1 MQHNGVV
8 CSHYSLAVALGAAVG
23 GLGEVLSGLVG
34 LSLLGGDNNGTL
46 LTSGDTN
53 GLLINCLAFV
63 HQVETL
69 SSWLSWSYLVVDEAG
84 VLQSELAH
92 MIDLPW
98 LTPRILFRYGST
110 FKIESYLAGA
120 LVDQVEG
127 VSGELDTTVLLAL
140 GRVAVVVT
148 CAIAKNV
155 SVIDPNMIER
165 IVVGRL

>member
-1 MQHNGVV
+1 VRLLDGGSALDGGGAEVSTVRVLGSLVGNGLVG
-8 CSHYSLAVALGAAVG
+8 LAVALGAAVG

-53 GLLINCLAFV
+53 GL
-63 HQVETL
+63 
-69 SSWLSWSYLVVDEAG
+69 VVDEAG
-84 VLQSELAH
+84 V
-92 MIDLPW
+92 
-98 LTPRILFRYGST
+98 
-110 FKIESYLAGA
+110 LAGA

-127 VSGELDTTVLLAL
+127 VTGELDTTVLLAL

-155 SVIDPNMIER
+155 SAIDPNMIKR
-165 IVVGRL
+165 IVVSRL

>member
-1 MQHNGVV
+1 VRLLDGGSALDGGGAEVSTVRVLGSLVGNGLVG
-8 CSHYSLAVALGAAVG
+8 LAVALGAAVG

-46 LTSGDTN
+46 LTSGDTD
-53 GLLINCLAFV
+53 G
-63 HQVETL
+63 
-69 SSWLSWSYLVVDEAG
+69 LVVDEAG
-84 VLQSELAH
+84 V
-92 MIDLPW
+92 
-98 LTPRILFRYGST
+98 
-110 FKIESYLAGA
+110 LAGA

-127 VSGELDTTVLLAL
+127 VTGELDTTVLLAL

-155 SVIDPNMIER
+155 SAIDPNMIKR